1 MAARAGIVVTGTEV
15 LTGRVVD
22 RNGPWVVEQLR
33 ELGVDV
39 AHIAVV
45 GDRPADM
52 TAALGFFASEGMDLV
67 VTSGGL
73 GPTADDLT
81 AEVVGTFQN
90 RPMVLDEALKDRIA
104 EILRPMVARWKGL
117 DMDALEAG
125 TRKQAFIPEGATIL
139 DPVGTAPGLL
149 VTPAD
154 GGEGPT
160 VLVLPGPPRELQPM
174 WAAAVQTEV
183 FAAATA
189 GRTSYDQQML
199 RLYGIPESEIAETLR
214 RAEAGGIDLA
224 ALEITTCMRGGEI
237 EIVTRYEP
245 PATATYEAL
254 VALVRE
260 RHADT
265 LYSDDGSTVDVQ
277 VADLLRTRGWH
288 IATAESCTGGLIAA
302 RLTNLPGSSDYVT
315 GGLVVYANEAKTAL
329 AGVPPELIEA
339 HGAVSPEV
347 ADALALGAVRALGAD
362 IGIGVTGIAGP
373 GGGTEEKPVGTVC
386 FAVATR
392 EGGVV
397 ASRRIV
403 IPGARGDVRDRAT
416 IAGMH
421 LIRSVLLG
429 EQPPSGPLG

>member
-15 LTGRVVD
+15 LTGRVAD

-45 GDRPADM
+45 GDRSADM
-52 TAALGFFASEGMDLV
+52 TAALGFFASEGMDLI

-81 AEVVGTFQN
+81 AEVVGAFQG
-90 RPMVLDEALKDRIA
+90 RPMVLDEVLQERIA

-125 TRKQAFIPEGATIL
+125 TRKQAVIPEGATIL

-154 GGEGPT
+154 EAAGPT

-174 WAAAVQTEV
+174 WAAAVQTEA

-214 RAEAGGIDLA
+214 RAEAGGIDLDT
-224 ALEITTCMRGGEI
+224 LEITTCMRGGEI

-265 LYSDDGSTVDVQ
+265 LYSDDGSSVDVQ
-277 VADLLRTRGWH
+277 VADLLRARGWH

-302 RLTNLPGSSDYVT
+302 RLTNLAGSSDYVT

-347 ADALALGAVRALGAD
+347 AHALALGAVRALGAD

-386 FAVATR
+386 CAVATR
-392 EGGVV
+392 EGGVA
-397 ASRRIV
+397 ASRRLV
-403 IPGARGDVRDRAT
+403 IPGARTDVRDRAT
-416 IAGMH
+416 VAGLH
-421 LIRSVLLG
+421 LIRSVLRD
-429 EQPPSGPLG
+429 EQPPSEPLG